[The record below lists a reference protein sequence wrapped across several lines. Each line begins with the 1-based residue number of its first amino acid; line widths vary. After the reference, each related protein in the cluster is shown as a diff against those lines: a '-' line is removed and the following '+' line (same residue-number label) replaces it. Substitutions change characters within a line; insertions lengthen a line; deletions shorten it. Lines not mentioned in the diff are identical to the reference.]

1 MNLRDRIKA
10 LLNQAEAEAQEVKFA
25 TAELAD
31 GGGTITNNSEE
42 AMAPGQEVFLI
53 VEGEEGDELIPLAD
67 GIYMLADGTH
77 VSVSAGIIEEI
88 QPAEEAPAE
97 EPAEEPAEVE
107 ASEEAEPAELSE
119 VITGLASVV
128 TDLVARIEALEANS
142 ADVHGSIEEVAQSV
156 AKLSAAPAAAPA
168 YKKAEKHT
176 ETDLKKINTV
186 QGRASLIARLYS

>member
-1 MNLRDRIKA
+1 MDLRDRIKA

-107 ASEEAEPAELSE
+107 ASEEATELSE
-119 VITGLASVV
+119 VITGLAGVV

-156 AKLSAAPAAAPA
+156 ANLSAAPAAAPA

>member
-53 VEGEEGDELIPLAD
+53 VEGEEGEELIPLAD

-107 ASEEAEPAELSE
+107 ASEEETELSE
-119 VITGLASVV
+119 VITGLAGVV

-156 AKLSAAPAAAPA
+156 ANLSAAPAAAPA